1 MSDDF
6 LSRWSRRKTSAK
18 KSQAL
23 VEEERDHGSPASVA
37 GVRADANI
45 PQRSDKHDASE
56 GSNSEAPNPEAP
68 DPEAPESLAAKHP
81 DLPDV
86 ETLGE
91 GSDYKAFMKDGIPG
105 ELQSAAL
112 RKLWRT
118 NPAYRVLDGLNDYD
132 DDFRALH
139 ALAGAVKTVYQ
150 VGKGMP
156 APEKKPEDELS
167 DASAETGADDLASDA
182 QSNDDEAVGRD
193 ENAHQDDREH
203 SESDGSENAEVAATA
218 QAPTETP
225 EAEPEN
231 GEPSAASAENKVTG
245 FEEDLIAIEQE
256 MPVSLVSGG
265 DSHPLSDLRRR
276 RRKASAKM
284 VNSANIRQ

>member
-18 KSQAL
+18 KSQSL
-23 VEEERDHGSPASVA
+23 VDEEHDHGSPTSVARVRTDASV
-37 GVRADANI
+37 
-45 PQRSDKHDASE
+45 PQRSDKQDASE
-56 GSNSEAPNPEAP
+56 GPNPEA
-68 DPEAPESLAAKHP
+68 LAAQHP
-81 DLPDV
+81 EHHDV

-156 APEKKPEDELS
+156 APEKKPEDELADELADEPA
-167 DASAETGADDLASDA
+167 DAPANSGTEDLASDS
-182 QSNDDEAVGRD
+182 QSKDDEVEERNESAP
-193 ENAHQDDREH
+193 QDDREH
-203 SESDGSENAEVAATA
+203 SESDRSEVSEVAVPAE
-218 QAPTETP
+218 APTKTP

-231 GEPSAASAENKVTG
+231 GAPNAASADNKVTG
-245 FEEDLIAIEQE
+245 FGEELHAIAQE
-256 MPVSLVSGG
+256 MPVSLVSAS

-276 RRKASAKM
+276 RRKAGAKIASAT
-284 VNSANIRQ
+284 NIRQ

>member
-18 KSQAL
+18 KSQSL
-23 VEEERDHGSPASVA
+23 VDEEHDHGSPTSVARLQTDASV
-37 GVRADANI
+37 
-45 PQRSDKHDASE
+45 PQRSDKQDAGE
-56 GSNSEAPNPEAP
+56 GPNPEAP
-68 DPEAPESLAAKHP
+68 EALAAQHP
-81 DLPDV
+81 ELPDV

-156 APEKKPEDELS
+156 APEKKPDDELP
-167 DASAETGADDLASDA
+167 DELAEAGADDLAPDA
-182 QSNDDEAVGRD
+182 QSKDDEVAKRD
-193 ENAHQDDREH
+193 ESADQDDREH

-218 QAPTETP
+218 EEQKETP
-225 EAEPEN
+225 EAEPAN
-231 GEPSAASAENKVTG
+231 GEPNAASAENKVTG
-245 FEEDLIAIEQE
+245 FGQDLNAIEQE
-256 MPVSLVSGG
+256 
-265 DSHPLSDLRRR
+265 
-276 RRKASAKM
+276 
-284 VNSANIRQ
+284 

>member
-18 KSQAL
+18 KSQSL
-23 VEEERDHGSPASVA
+23 VDEEHDHGSPTSVARLQTDASV
-37 GVRADANI
+37 
-45 PQRSDKHDASE
+45 PQRSDKHDAGE
-56 GSNSEAPNPEAP
+56 GPNPEAP
-68 DPEAPESLAAKHP
+68 EALAAQHP
-81 DLPDV
+81 ELPDV

-156 APEKKPEDELS
+156 APEKKPEDEL
-167 DASAETGADDLASDA
+167 ADELADEPANSGTEDLASDS
-182 QSNDDEAVGRD
+182 QSEDDEVVERD
-193 ENAHQDDREH
+193 ESAHQDDREH
-203 SESDGSENAEVAATA
+203 SESDRSENTEIAATA
-218 QAPTETP
+218 GAPTETP

-231 GEPSAASAENKVTG
+231 EAPNAASADNKVTG
-245 FEEDLIAIEQE
+245 FGEELNVIAQE
-256 MPVSLVSGG
+256 MPVSLVSAS

-276 RRKASAKM
+276 KAGAKIASAT
-284 VNSANIRQ
+284 NIRQ